1 MRVSYFLKT
10 RRLFY
15 IAIIYT
21 FFLNIS
27 GLFLCQTSATSIPDE
42 VTVTYPYYGF
52 IEDPNNPW
60 ETVFDALDETDT
72 INYSD
77 TYFNEPSPG
86 DHPRL
91 RAASYALALAGYEN
105 QADGYPSD
113 PSIPN
118 PKLYNLLD
126 QLGFSDPE
134 SWDISSEA
142 DGHSMGTTIAHKTL
156 PSGQELIVV
165 APRNYNYM
173 TEWLSNFNV
182 GTTGDH
188 AGFSESANRIAERFN
203 QYITAHNLSNYKT
216 WAVGYSRGGAVIDL
230 FSKAVN
236 TNITDYEMAPDDFYV
251 YTFGAPRAS
260 IVATNFTN
268 IHDVKDGNDLLLGY
282 VFPELWGFYNTGT
295 YEEIH
300 PADLNVT
307 TSLVS
312 IADLAD
318 PARAINV
325 FSDNVSLTEDVATI
339 NGRNFM
345 DDWFQFVT
353 SNGLTRD
360 YFDTTVKP
368 PLSAIMKI
376 YQMRTID
383 RQSELTDFIK
393 DTDRGLAGM
402 VAGNALMD
410 LMMGGY
416 GSDIE
421 ESLANFPV
429 YQDLV
434 KILKGTATD
443 ADVDEL
449 LTKLTTYMDNYGDY
463 EAMFGEAPSITED
476 EFNVIKTNLPEL
488 VRALAP
494 ILIAD
499 AKYTQETFGEDY
511 TLYYTYSIGKNAEN
525 LVIGHIPE
533 SIMPILKSFIPSDK
547 TDDEEEDFIGVP
559 NSGTNTHIIQSEI
572 SANQT
577 SCVCRFAITLFA
589 GIIIFIVRP
598 RIKRNNS

>member
-1 MRVSYFLKT
+1 MRVNYFLRTK
-10 RRLFY
+10 RLLY

-27 GLFLCQTSATSIPDE
+27 GPFLCQTSATSTPDE
-42 VTVTYPYYGF
+42 ITVTYPYYGF
-52 IEDPNNPW
+52 VEDPNNPW

-86 DHPRL
+86 DHPEL
-91 RAASYALALAGYEN
+91 RAVSYALALAGYEN

-113 PSIPN
+113 PSAPN
-118 PKLYNLLD
+118 PKLYNLLN

-134 SWDISSEA
+134 SWDISSEE

-188 AGFSESANRIAERFN
+188 AGFSESANRITERFN

-230 FSKAVN
+230 FGKAVN
-236 TNITDYEMAPDDFYV
+236 ANITNYEMTPDDFYV

-260 IVATNFTN
+260 TVATNYTN

-300 PADLNVT
+300 PADLDIT
-307 TSLVS
+307 TSMVS

-318 PARAINV
+318 PARAINA

-339 NGRNFM
+339 NGRDFM

-383 RQSELTDFIK
+383 RQSELTNFIK
-393 DTDRGLAGM
+393 DTDKGLAGM

-443 ADVDEL
+443 ADVNEL
-449 LTKLTTYMDNYGDY
+449 LVKLTDYMSTYNDY
-463 EAMFGEAPSITED
+463 VIRFGEPTITED
-476 EFNVIKTNLPEL
+476 EFSVIKTNFPKL

-511 TLYYTYSIGKNAEN
+511 TLYYTYSLGKNAEN

-533 SIMPILKSFIPSDK
+533 SIMPILKSLIPSDE
-547 TDDEEEDFIGVP
+547 TDEEEDFIGVP
-559 NSGTNTHIIQSEI
+559 NSGANTRIIQSEI

-577 SCVCRFAITLFA
+577 SCVCRFAVTLFA